1 MTPTQQS
8 ATLRAT
14 AEARALAA
22 DFDFP
27 TVVKCRPWAYL
38 EDRGAE
44 VPGILA
50 CVNTR
55 GPKALQVLA
64 VFVPEVGS

>member
-1 MTPTQQS
+1 MSPTQETALTQ
-8 ATLRAT
+8 AI
-14 AEARALAA
+14 AEARALAV

-27 TVVKCRPWAYL
+27 TVIRCRPWAYL

-64 VFVPEVGS
+64 VFVPEVGA